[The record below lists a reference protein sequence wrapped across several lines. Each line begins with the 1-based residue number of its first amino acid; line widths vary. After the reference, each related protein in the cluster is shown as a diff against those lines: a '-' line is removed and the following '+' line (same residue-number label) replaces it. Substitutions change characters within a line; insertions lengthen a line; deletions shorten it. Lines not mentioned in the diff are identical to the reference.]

1 MSNKMKW
8 KNDILNRRAVVGGKL
23 SDKHFKNSD
32 FSKNVAEC
40 DRMFPRIAM
49 QTNEAIY
56 DYLELF
62 GKN

>member
-1 MSNKMKW
+1 
-8 KNDILNRRAVVGGKL
+8 VVGGKL